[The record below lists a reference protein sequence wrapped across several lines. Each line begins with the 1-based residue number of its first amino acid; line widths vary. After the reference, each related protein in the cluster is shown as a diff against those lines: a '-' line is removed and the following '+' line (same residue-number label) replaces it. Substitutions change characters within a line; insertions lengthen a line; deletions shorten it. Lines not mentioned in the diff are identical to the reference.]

1 MHFRPYNGVWRSEE
15 MGILRSVLLALFFVD
30 CFALIALVLLH
41 MSEHATLGGAF
52 GAGMSA
58 TVFGRDVT
66 RDPKKLLIGVLGTV
80 FFVLGILLAVL

>member
-1 MHFRPYNGVWRSEE
+1 MA
-15 MGILRSVLLALFFVD
+15 IIKTALQVLFLLDCLALMV
-30 CFALIALVLLH
+30 LVLIQ

-66 RDPKKLLIGVLGTV
+66 RDPKKLATGVLGGV
-80 FFVLGILLAVL
+80 FLGLGLILTIL

>member
-1 MHFRPYNGVWRSEE
+1 

-30 CFALIALVLLH
+30 CFALVALVLLH

-66 RDPKKLLIGVLGTV
+66 RDPKKLLIGVLGTA

>member
-1 MHFRPYNGVWRSEE
+1 MA
-15 MGILRSVLLALFFVD
+15 ILRNILLALFFLD
-30 CFALIALVLLH
+30 CFALTALVLLH

-58 TVFGRDVT
+58 TVFGRDV
-66 RDPKKLLIGVLGTV
+66 RKDPKKVLIAGLGGA